1 MKTYPMIEAFYSLK
15 GEGLWT
21 GTPMLFLR
29 FAGCNLACQ
38 FCDTPAEKQFA
49 VSADEILA
57 MLDALSLDCRR
68 IVITGGEPNI
78 HNLSPLLN
86 RLHAEGYSLH
96 METNGLQ
103 TKWIESNI
111 DSMDFLTLSPKT
123 TDHLCQKALNQCDE
137 IKYLYP
143 GFIDINAIEKQLTI
157 NHPKRYILP
166 IAKAYQNGIGR
177 NTTINQNIEQ
187 SIAFCKANPDF
198 SLCLQVH
205 KYLQIP

>member
-1 MKTYPMIEAFYSLK
+1 MKTYPMIEVFYSLK

-29 FAGCNLACQ
+29 FAGCNLTCP
-38 FCDTPAEKQFA
+38 FCDTPADKQFA
-49 VSADEILA
+49 ASADELLA
-57 MLDALSLDCRR
+57 MLNDLSASCNR

-86 RLHAEGYSLH
+86 RLHDAGFSLH

-103 TKWIESNI
+103 TQWIERNI
-111 DSMDFLTLSPKT
+111 NSIDFLTISPKAV
-123 TDHLCQKALNQCDE
+123 DLLCQKALNQCDE
-137 IKYLYP
+137 IKYLFP
-143 GFIDINAIEKQLTI
+143 DFIDIDAVERKLTI

-166 IAKAYQNGIGR
+166 IAEAYQNGTGR
-177 NTTINQNIEQ
+177 NTIISQNVQRAIR
-187 SIAFCKANPDF
+187 FCKTNPDF